1 MLNQYSVNEK
11 ITTKYLEYRQ
21 YFLDKTRCPR
31 EKLRLEDKISKYF
44 YHMYNAET
52 K

>member
-1 MLNQYSVNEK
+1 MINQYSVNEK
-11 ITTKYLEYRQ
+11 ITTKYLEYKQ
-21 YFLDKTRCPR
+21 YFLDKTRCLK
-31 EKLRLEDKISKYF
+31 EKIRLEDKISKYF